1 MYLRYYFKKSKLDI
15 IIYSFFLSLFFELTQ
30 LTGLYFIYPR
40 GYRLFD
46 VDDLILNTLGGLL
59 GYFLVKPLMKIL
71 PTREEIDNNALKK
84 GEKMSNLRKVTSFC
98 LDLFIFGI
106 LELILYILFN
116 NYVIIISFFI
126 IYYFLLPFLLKGS
139 TIAQRYLN
147 IGVVNNDNNYTLICS
162 FLRRLLFCLFYIF
175 SFIIIYNININSTLK
190 GILYIIDFLYFI
202 ISAFKYIFTKKT
214 LLFEKLSKTKLIST
228 IKSN

>member
-1 MYLRYYFKKSKLDI
+1 
-15 IIYSFFLSLFFELTQ
+15 
-30 LTGLYFIYPR
+30 
-40 GYRLFD
+40 
-46 VDDLILNTLGGLL
+46 
-59 GYFLVKPLMKIL
+59 
-71 PTREEIDNNALKK
+71 
-84 GEKMSNLRKVTSFC
+84 MSNLRKVTSFC

-147 IGVVNNDNNYTLICS
+147 IGVVNNDNNYTLIYS

-190 GILYIIDFLYFI
+190 GILYIIDFIYLV